1 MIWVYIL
8 FKECIWLNE
17 CVLVQ
22 IINTGGVFGGGGG
35 SNVGTSDVLAQ
46 LQQVNNTD
54 TYNTK
59 SATTKDAIK
68 EDTESQIEEDEQNL
82 IGEDAKSIQIG
93 EDAKSTQFED
103 ATSSSNNRESKHALD
118 PTNEPGYADLFLDT
132 NELPQSVVARR
143 SNLEV
148 KWV

>member
-8 FKECIWLNE
+8 FKECIWLNG

-54 TYNTK
+54 TQNTK
-59 SATTKDAIK
+59 SATTKDTIE
-68 EDTESQIEEDEQNL
+68 EDTESQIEEYEQN
-82 IGEDAKSIQIG
+82 QIG

-103 ATSSSNNRESKHALD
+103 ATSSSNDRESKHALD

-132 NELPQSVVARR
+132 NKLPQSVVARR
-143 SNLEV
+143 SNFEV